1 MMFLS
6 LGMGATVGSQ
16 AAIVGLLL
24 ASAIFDS
31 HNRTAILA
39 VGLAALAIPV
49 VIIAIEIVRSYTIY
63 RAGSSKHVAVALS
76 DFILVEAG
84 CVLGGIVVCFGGQFG
99 MMLAFLLWY

>member
-31 HNRTAILA
+31 HHRAAILA

-49 VIIAIEIVRSYTIY
+49 IVVAIEIASSYASY
-63 RAGSSKHVAVALS
+63 RAGSSKHAAVALS

-84 CVLGGIVVCFGGQFG
+84 CVLGGIAVCFGGQFG
-99 MMLAFLLWY
+99 MMLAFLLWS